1 VGKSKIRKEYDMPD
15 SSPQNIDVT
24 KLHELLDN
32 TEEQQQIGH
41 RVIRAVIIDVLRSKA
56 GGTEVPWIVRHLHAQ
71 SCVLAVLQE
80 LVDEVSLTEDELRI
94 LNELEKEQEKGDS
107 LRGG

>member
-1 VGKSKIRKEYDMPD
+1 MPD

-32 TEEQQQIGH
+32 TEEQQQIGR

-56 GGTEVPWIVRHLHAQ
+56 SGSDLFWIVRHLGGH
-71 SCVLAVLQE
+71 SCVAAVLQE
-80 LVDEVSLTEDELRI
+80 LVDDVSLSEDELRI
-94 LNELEKEQEKGDS
+94 LNELEKEQEEGDD
-107 LRGG
+107 LRADET